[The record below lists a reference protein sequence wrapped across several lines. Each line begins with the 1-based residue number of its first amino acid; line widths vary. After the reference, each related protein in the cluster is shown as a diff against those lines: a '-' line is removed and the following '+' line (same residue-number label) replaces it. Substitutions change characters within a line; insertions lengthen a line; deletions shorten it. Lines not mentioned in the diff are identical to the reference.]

1 MSPQIIAE
9 AEEVASTCYRAWK
22 PPKPDP
28 MSVEEAQKAF
38 IAKAAARHTKR
49 PDEKWGQR

>member
-1 MSPQIIAE
+1 MSPQTLRE
-9 AEEVASTCYRAWK
+9 AEEIASTCYRSWK

-28 MSVEEAQKAF
+28 VSVEEAQRAF

-49 PDEKWGQR
+49 PDQQWGRM

>member
-1 MSPQIIAE
+1 MSDLIRETEDI
-9 AEEVASTCYRAWK
+9 ASTCYRAWE

-28 MSVEEAQKAF
+28 VSVEEAQRAF

-49 PDEKWGQR
+49 PDAKWGQA

>member
-9 AEEVASTCYRAWK
+9 AEQVASTCYRAWK

-28 MSVEEAQKAF
+28 VSVEEAQKAF
-38 IAKAAARHTKR
+38 IAKAAARLQKR
-49 PDEKWGQR
+49 PDASWGK